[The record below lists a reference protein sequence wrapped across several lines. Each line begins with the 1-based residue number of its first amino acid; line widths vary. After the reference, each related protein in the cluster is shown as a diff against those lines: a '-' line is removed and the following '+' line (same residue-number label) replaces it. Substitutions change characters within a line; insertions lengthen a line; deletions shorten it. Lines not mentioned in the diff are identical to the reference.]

1 MKILDPNTA
10 TAGSHSRASTATFI
24 GSDGLLQTAG
34 VDVPRLQ
41 YNPLNLA
48 EAPSYLF
55 EAAATNLLIRSGQLD
70 NAAWGKSNL
79 TVSADLVIN
88 GLTVDKL
95 VENTAVNVEHYTE
108 QALTSV
114 AGTYTTVWRVVAGE
128 RTRGSVVVVH
138 VGEASATSE
147 VAFDLV
153 AKTIGLSGNRITATS
168 ITALADGSI
177 ELKVIFS
184 ITAATTSF
192 RQRLRMSSGTGA
204 GVYTG
209 DGTSGMHVVSVQTET
224 GAVAT
229 SYIPTTTAPVTRAAD
244 LSTAGVVASSVLEN
258 DHPAYNPATNYA
270 ALVRVVS
277 ASSIYESAQTPNT
290 GNTPLTSPLFWTRI
304 SATNRMKM
312 FDAEVSTLTTA
323 TSFISAVVA
332 PGLVDSLAV
341 FAALG
346 ATLKVTGTDG
356 LGGPVV
362 YAKTIA
368 LDASTV
374 GDWYEWT
381 YQPFLPV
388 TTIVLSDLPLYG
400 SLHVSV
406 TISGVGA
413 VAMGL
418 LAFGRIEAVGN
429 TQHGLS
435 VDVRESKRTNTAVK
449 YLTTRLEGPQT
460 DFDRVV
466 RLIEKLRS
474 KTIVLVST
482 DVPGYE
488 SLNIF
493 GKVQSWSVAAAGP
506 NHYESDLTFEGSL

>member
-1 MKILDPNTA
+1 MKILDPNIV

-55 EAAATNLLIRSGQLD
+55 EAAATNLLFRSEADSGW
-70 NAAWGKSNL
+70 AALGTTPP
-79 TVSADLVIN
+79 TVNSTN
-88 GLTVDKL
+88 TTVDGVVCTSTTFPVTTGGTFASGRVTGTSSTGSINSGVTINQSSWIKISRAL
-95 VENTAVNVEHYTE
+95 VGAEQITFLITGTFGGSNFLLTATNSAQFLAWARSQGATLTPTLTGSDYFVIIANT
-108 QALTSV
+108 LTSPI
-114 AGTYTTVWRVVAGE
+114 TV
-128 RTRGSVVVVH
+128 
-138 VGEASATSE
+138 
-147 VAFDLV
+147 
-153 AKTIGLSGNRITATS
+153 
-168 ITALADGSI
+168 
-177 ELKVIFS
+177 FS
-184 ITAATTSF
+184 SR
-192 RQRLRMSSGTGA
+192 RQI
-204 GVYTG
+204 
-209 DGTSGMHVVSVQTET
+209 ET
-224 GAVAT
+224 GSVAT
-229 SYIPTTTAPVTRAAD
+229 SYIVTPTTAAVTRAAD

-258 DHPAYNPATNYA
+258 DHPAYNPLTNYA

-290 GNTPLTSPLFWTRI
+290 GNTPATSPLFWTRI

-312 FDAEVSTLTTA
+312 FDGEVSTLTTA
-323 TSFISAVVA
+323 TSFISVVVA

-346 ATLKVTGTDG
+346 AQLRATGTDG

-362 YAKTIA
+362 YNKTIS

-406 TISGVGA
+406 TISGVGT

-435 VDVRESKRTNTAVK
+435 VDVRESKRTNTALK

-493 GKVQSWSVAAAGP
+493 GKVQSWSVTAAGP

>member
-1 MKILDPNTA
+1 MR
-10 TAGSHSRASTATFI
+10 AGAADEYYDTSNGT
-24 GSDGLLQTAG
+24 GAG
-34 VDVPRLQ
+34 
-41 YNPLNLA
+41 
-48 EAPSYLF
+48 
-55 EAAATNLLIRSGQLD
+55 G
-70 NAAWGKSNL
+70 
-79 TVSADLVIN
+79 
-88 GLTVDKL
+88 
-95 VENTAVNVEHYTE
+95 
-108 QALTSV
+108 
-114 AGTYTTVWRVVAGE
+114 
-128 RTRGSVVVVH
+128 
-138 VGEASATSE
+138 
-147 VAFDLV
+147 
-153 AKTIGLSGNRITATS
+153 ITATS
-168 ITALADGSI
+168 CGGGWWRLSMSYTA
-177 ELKVIFS
+177 
-184 ITAATTSF
+184 
-192 RQRLRMSSGTGA
+192 TGA
-204 GVYTG
+204 AEFLRINYMPASSSNSYAG
-209 DGTSGMHVVSVQTET
+209 DGVSGAYIWGLQLEVGSL
-224 GAVAT
+224 AT
-229 SYIPTTTAPVTRAAD
+229 SYIPTTTVAVTRAAD

-346 ATLKVTGTDG
+346 ATLKVTATDG

-449 YLTTRLEGPQT
+449 YLTTRLEGLQT

-493 GKVQSWSVAAAGP
+493 GKVQSWSVTAAGP